1 MGKMLNVFGAT
12 AHRYHELR
20 RQFGY
25 LAIGCI
31 RLGVQGG

>member
-1 MGKMLNVFGAT
+1 MGKMLDVFGAMV
-12 AHRYHELR
+12 HRYHELLG
-20 RQFGY
+20 QFGY